1 MELCILA
8 KIVLVLAIV
17 SVVFHLC
24 IFGLT
29 FLILGD
35 LLFMTLM
42 VFITNRYCD
51 SWIAKVIVIYA
62 IIVTLI
68 YSSICSTHLNMYQ
81 IIVEETK
88 QSQKTTNQPQQT
100 TNGK

>member
-8 KIVLVLAIV
+8 KIVLVLMIV
-17 SVVFHLC
+17 SIVFHLC

-62 IIVTLI
+62 IIITLI

-81 IIVEETK
+81 IIDEEIKQPLKTTK
-88 QSQKTTNQPQQT
+88 QPRETTNR
-100 TNGK
+100 K